1 MKRIF
6 VVVLIIALAVLPE
19 PAQAQAQIGR
29 TVGVSVGAMQFDLS
43 GTGTAPAA
51 ALRFTL
57 PLSRVVLFEAGTL
70 VARPEQQFGS
80 TTTFIVPEAA
90 IQFQVPRRIA
100 PYLGIGTGWAM
111 DLRGDSQG
119 GTVSRV
125 TFSGAAGVRAAVSAN
140 AGITGEL
147 RVRGIGTG
155 FGGSTAE
162 WMVGGFWGI

>member
-19 PAQAQAQIGR
+19 PAQAQIRR

-100 PYLGIGTGWAM
+100 PYLGIGTGWAV
-111 DLRGDSQG
+111 DLRGDNQG
-119 GTVSRV
+119 GAVSRV
-125 TFSGAAGVRAAVSAN
+125 TFSGAAGLRAAVSEN